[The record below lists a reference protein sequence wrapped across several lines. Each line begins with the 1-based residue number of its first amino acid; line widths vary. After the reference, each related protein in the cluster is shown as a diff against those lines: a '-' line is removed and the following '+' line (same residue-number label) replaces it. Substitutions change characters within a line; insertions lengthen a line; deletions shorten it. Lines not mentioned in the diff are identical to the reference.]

1 MTSVLFDWPYVGVIA
16 SIVLM
21 GWLAVEKQPNGRPP
35 RWRNPEWV
43 LAWLWPMYL
52 LHQFEEHGVDL
63 FGRRYAFLE
72 DLCTTLGYK
81 SGACPADP
89 AFIFAVNVVGCQIAF
104 ALAWLYRWRRPL
116 VAACAWGIP
125 IVNAVAHIGGAVVHR
140 SYNPGLV
147 TSVALFVPLSA
158 WMLVTALR
166 SKAILPRDIARIVA
180 LGIVVHAVLMA
191 SLQLRAR
198 GWIGHQQLLAI
209 NGLNGLWPLAFGTLA
224 AGPRTAG
231 A

>member
-1 MTSVLFDWPYVGVIA
+1 MTSVLFDWPYVGLIA
-16 SIVLM
+16 GVVLV
-21 GWLAVEKQPNGRPP
+21 GWLAVGKRPTEGLP
-35 RWRNPEWV
+35 RWRNPEWA

-63 FGRRYAFLE
+63 YGRRYAFLE
-72 DLCTTLGYK
+72 DLCRTLGYEG
-81 SGACPADP
+81 GACPADP
-89 AFIFAVNVVGCQIAF
+89 AFIFAVNVVGCQVAF
-104 ALAWLYRWRRPL
+104 ALAWFTRRRRPL

-140 SYNPGLV
+140 SYNPGLA

-158 WMLVTALR
+158 WMLSTALR
-166 SKAILPRDIARIVA
+166 AKVLLPLDVARIVL

-191 SLQLRAR
+191 SLHLRAR
-198 GWIGHQQLLAI
+198 GWLGHGQLLAI

-224 AGPRTAG
+224 TDPRAARG
-231 A
+231 